1 MNEKER
7 NAFRM
12 SVEFYTKWRETVI
25 ERDEQWQEFA
35 ADVGRFAKEADVDNC
50 PLAGHL
56 LTAIVETF
64 NDLYRDGRKP
74 MPAGFFGRDV

>member
-7 NAFRM
+7 NAFRLA
-12 SVEFYTKWRETVI
+12 VEFYTKWRETVI
-25 ERDEQWQEFA
+25 ESDAQWLDFA
-35 ADVGRFAKEADVDNC
+35 ADVGRLAKEADVDNC
-50 PLAGHL
+50 LLAGHL

-64 NDLYRDGRKP
+64 NDMYSYGRKP